1 MKPMK
6 IEEHIKNLFIAP
18 DKSNLNII
26 EETIALFVTQMLDY
40 LSNANS
46 SAPLPLFRKLPS
58 EEFSIPAQG
67 MDISAIQSKLNTLYQ
82 NSMNP
87 ANSRYLGHMDSIPTV
102 YSILGEMIASA
113 INNNMLSLE
122 MSPYLTQL
130 EHHLIQQFTQL
141 FELSPET
148 SGGIIV
154 SGGSLANLQA
164 LVVARNQALNVKDT
178 GLCFNAQIPVIFT
191 SEASHASVV
200 KSAMIMGIGINNVT
214 KIKCNHKYQMDLE
227 DLQDKI
233 KFHLAKGHVP
243 IAIVATAGTTV
254 TGSIDS
260 LPEIAEIAQKNQIWL
275 HVDAIYGGALIFLP
289 EHKQR
294 LKGIEFADSIS
305 FNPQKWLY
313 VAKTCSMLLFK
324 NYPAMVD
331 NFRISAPYMKEQTDF
346 INLGEITIQ
355 GSRNAEV
362 LKLWL
367 SLLSI
372 GTDGYRQ
379 LINHG
384 YNLSHKFT
392 RLVAKLAFIELITEP
407 ETNVICFRIK
417 AEDTNQQEQLNIA
430 LQEYLLKH
438 GVFVSVPRFNGQ
450 IWLRMVLLNPFTDEN
465 IIEELCRY
473 LQTFYDECDT

>member
-1 MKPMK
+1 MK
-6 IEEHIKNLFIAP
+6 IDDQIKNLFIAP
-18 DKSNLNII
+18 DKSNLPII
-26 EETIALFVTQMLDY
+26 EETVALFIKQMLSY
-40 LSNANS
+40 LSDANNP
-46 SAPLPLFRKLPS
+46 APLPIFSQSPS
-58 EEFSIPAQG
+58 AEFNIPSHG
-67 MDISAIQSKLNTLYQ
+67 LDSLAIQTKLSKLYQ

-87 ANSRYLGHMDSIPTV
+87 GNNRYLGHMDSIPTV

-130 EHHLIQQFTQL
+130 EHHLIHQFTQL
-141 FELSPET
+141 FGLNSDT
-148 SGGIIV
+148 SGGVIV

-164 LVVARNQALNVKDT
+164 LVVARNQALSVKDA
-178 GLCFNAQIPVIFT
+178 GLCSNTQIPVIFA

-200 KSAMIMGIGINNVT
+200 KSAMIMGIGISNVI
-214 KIKCNHKYQMDLE
+214 KVKCNHKYQMCPQ

-233 KFHLAKGHVP
+233 KFHLTQAHVP

-254 TGSIDS
+254 TGSIDP
-260 LPEIAEIAQKNQIWL
+260 LQEIAAIAQRNKIWL
-275 HVDAIYGGALIFLP
+275 HVDAIYGGALIFSP
-289 EHKQR
+289 EHKHR
-294 LKGIEFADSIS
+294 LNGIELADSIS

-331 NFRISAPYMKEQTDF
+331 NFRVAAPYMKEQTDF
-346 INLGEITIQ
+346 TNLGEITIQ

-372 GTDGYRQ
+372 GKDGYQQ

-384 YNLSHKFT
+384 YALSHKFIQ
-392 RLVAKLAFIELITEP
+392 LVAQFSFIELITEP
-407 ETNVICFRIK
+407 ETNVICFRIR
-417 AEDTNQQEQLNIA
+417 AEDTSRQEQLNIT

-438 GVFVSVPRFNGQ
+438 GIFVSIPRFNGQ
-450 IWLRMVLLNPFTDEN
+450 IWLRVVLLNPFADESV
-465 IIEELCRY
+465 IEELCDY
-473 LQTFYDECDT
+473 LHAFYAEYGM

>member
-1 MKPMK
+1 
-6 IEEHIKNLFIAP
+6 
-18 DKSNLNII
+18 
-26 EETIALFVTQMLDY
+26 MLDY

-46 SAPLPLFRKLPS
+46 PAPLPLFRKLPS

-164 LVVARNQALNVKDT
+164 LVVARNQALNVKDP

-214 KIKCNHKYQMDLE
+214 KNQM
-227 DLQDKI
+227 
-233 KFHLAKGHVP
+233 
-243 IAIVATAGTTV
+243 
-254 TGSIDS
+254 
-260 LPEIAEIAQKNQIWL
+260 
-275 HVDAIYGGALIFLP
+275 
-289 EHKQR
+289 
-294 LKGIEFADSIS
+294 
-305 FNPQKWLY
+305 
-313 VAKTCSMLLFK
+313 
-324 NYPAMVD
+324 
-331 NFRISAPYMKEQTDF
+331 
-346 INLGEITIQ
+346 
-355 GSRNAEV
+355 
-362 LKLWL
+362 
-367 SLLSI
+367 
-372 GTDGYRQ
+372 
-379 LINHG
+379 
-384 YNLSHKFT
+384 
-392 RLVAKLAFIELITEP
+392 
-407 ETNVICFRIK
+407 
-417 AEDTNQQEQLNIA
+417 
-430 LQEYLLKH
+430 
-438 GVFVSVPRFNGQ
+438 
-450 IWLRMVLLNPFTDEN
+450 
-465 IIEELCRY
+465 
-473 LQTFYDECDT
+473 